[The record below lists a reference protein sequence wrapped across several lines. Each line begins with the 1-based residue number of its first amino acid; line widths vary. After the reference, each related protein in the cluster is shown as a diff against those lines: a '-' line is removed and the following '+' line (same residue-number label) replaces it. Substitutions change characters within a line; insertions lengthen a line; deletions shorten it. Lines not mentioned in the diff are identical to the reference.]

1 MIDSAVYEQVMFR
14 GGDGYQG
21 SLLFANGIKRSAN
34 KRNGSVAECLDI
46 TVSLNCKECF
56 SLNLARTFAFAYY
69 KPEQGKEQLQAGNYY
84 W

>member
-1 MIDSAVYEQVMFR
+1 M
-14 GGDGYQG
+14 G
-21 SLLFANGIKRSAN
+21 
-34 KRNGSVAECLDI
+34 I